1 MNKAFSRFDAN
12 ADTFYG
18 LRCTHQPSPWMG
30 DYGWQ
35 GSIWLSHALPAWM
48 LHHVTGTQQLSE
60 CIECQVVP
68 ACSAHGLCGKRQDGV
83 YVVPC
88 GRSSQAMPEKSFK
101 ELSSCEVRQAPHDR
115 PDPGALRV
123 CHEELS
129 HAVFHHVHDVEL
141 VPAAGT
147 GCSWCQPTMGPYCEP
162 PDSMHA
168 QNSYL
173 LLPVPRPFKVTFP
186 ESAQPQYRRTPVAIL
201 PSVYKSPLLNHL
213 HPCFA
218 IQFVVCRWPG
228 FAWWSRRVT

>member
-1 MNKAFSRFDAN
+1 
-12 ADTFYG
+12 
-18 LRCTHQPSPWMG
+18 MG
-30 DYGWQ
+30 FTSY
-35 GSIWLSHALPAWM
+35 HA
-48 LHHVTGTQQLSE
+48 E
-60 CIECQVVP
+60 
-68 ACSAHGLCGKRQDGV
+68 
-83 YVVPC
+83 
-88 GRSSQAMPEKSFK
+88 
-101 ELSSCEVRQAPHDR
+101 
-115 PDPGALRV
+115 GALRP
-123 CHEELS
+123 CLRS
-129 HAVFHHVHDVEL
+129 HSKRSQAVKFARPHMIDLTLGPFGCATKSCRMLYFHHVHDVEL